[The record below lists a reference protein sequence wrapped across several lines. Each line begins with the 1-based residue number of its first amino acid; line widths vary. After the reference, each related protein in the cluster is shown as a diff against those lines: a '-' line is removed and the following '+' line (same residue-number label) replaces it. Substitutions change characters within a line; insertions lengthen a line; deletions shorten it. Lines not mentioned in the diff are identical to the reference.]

1 MSLSSEEKRKEAA
14 TTALKEMEQIAADM
28 RAIIIGMPPEDLLG
42 YIYAQRLMAVGGKDD
57 ESQKG
62 NLSDGPKDEINESQ
76 FLLEYV
82 HAVLASDKAPG
93 EVRFDEARCAE
104 LYELSSE
111 LREQSM
117 IFAIASSADTGNQEF
132 GPNTAELEFRA
143 KSSWVVLRGN
153 RYQVLENEFYR
164 YVLAPH
170 DDVLIEVYGV
180 GAADIAR
187 GFQDIADATR
197 TGQAGAMLVMREQ
210 HEAAKQ
216 YAIDKG
222 KPLEEVMGD
231 WVTENGEKAN
241 AARLAMEDMLRGGI
255 ANVSRHADLPTDL
268 LADLAYERG
277 EDTDFFAEGDFSGTP
292 FRTLPARKKPL
303 VQIDSEYFAVDPC
316 FIRDAGYRAL
326 LFKLLERKPEYRECF
341 KERQKIMSEGAFP
354 DILSD
359 QLPSATVYNEVYY
372 KDPVTKQ
379 WVENDT
385 LVLIDDV
392 LYLVEAKA
400 GAAATI
406 ASPALDFKRH
416 AQSIR
421 DLVIKAYKQCERFFN
436 YLNSADQVSLY
447 RLTGG
452 NYQEV
457 GRIKRSDYRV
467 LIPIGLTVES
477 FSPFS
482 AYCKDLPEIEPLLHK
497 HGFISMSI
505 DDLFVLKRILPTAG
519 AFSHYMEVRQS
530 VAGMKHAH
538 LFDEFDHLGA
548 YVTRNRFDK
557 DIAEQ
562 LRESD
567 TKLVVWDGMSVV
579 VDKYFE
585 GPNWEANPIPAQDFP
600 DELVKLL
607 EVINTTRK
615 PRWLEADSLIRDYG
629 EQGREAL
636 AKRLLEVRETLGE
649 RSERYFA
656 FTDGDQML
664 FIWMQNS
671 ADPSNWQ
678 KIKDQAAASALYAK
692 TPAAIGVYV
701 EVRNADI
708 YEKAQCFEI
717 DTPSEQTTDNAHIFA
732 AAERI
737 GRRMSK
743 ASASSPNNVSQRQ
756 FTEKIGRNEQCPC
769 GSGLKYNKVPR
780 ALNLNQP
787 CGSVIPKLEIAIL
800 DGMASNF

>member
-1 MSLSSEEKRKEAA
+1 LPDTSLMSLTSEEKRKEVA
-14 TTALKEMEQIAADM
+14 TTALKEMTQIASEM
-28 RAIIIGMPPEDLLG
+28 RAIIFGMPPQDLLG
-42 YIYAQRLMAVGGKDD
+42 YIYAQRLMAAGDMDGKSVEGDHS
-57 ESQKG
+57 EGQK
-62 NLSDGPKDEINESQ
+62 NEINQSQ

-82 HAVLASDKAPG
+82 HAVLASDEATG
-93 EVRFDEARCAE
+93 ECQFDEARCTE
-104 LYELSSE
+104 LFDLSRK

-117 IFAIASSADTGNQEF
+117 LFAIASSADTGNQEF

-143 KSSWVVLRGN
+143 KSSWVLLRGN

-170 DDVLIEVYGV
+170 DDVLTEIYGV
-180 GAADIAR
+180 GATDIAK

-197 TGQAGAMLVMREQ
+197 TGQTNAILVMREQ
-210 HEAAKQ
+210 HEAATQ

-222 KPLEEVMGD
+222 KPLEEVMED
-231 WVTENGEKAN
+231 WVTDNGEKAM

-255 ANVSRHADLPTDL
+255 ANVSRHTDLPTDL
-268 LADLAYERG
+268 LSDLAYERG
-277 EDTDFFAEGDFSGTP
+277 EETEFFAEGDFSGTP

-303 VQIDSEYFAVDPC
+303 VQLDSEYFAIDPC
-316 FIRDAGYRAL
+316 FIRDAGYRSL
-326 LFKLLERKPEYRECF
+326 LFKLLERKPDYKECF
-341 KERQKIMSEGAFP
+341 KERQKIMSEAAFL

-359 QLPSATVYNEVYY
+359 QLPGATVYNEVYY

-385 LVLIDDV
+385 LILIDDV

-416 AQSIR
+416 AQSIK

-447 RLTGG
+447 RLKDG
-452 NYQEV
+452 NYEEI
-457 GRIKRSDYRV
+457 GRVRRSDYRV
-467 LIPIGLTVES
+467 MIPIGLTVES

-482 AYCKDLPEIEPLLHK
+482 TYCKDLPEIKPLLQK
-497 HGFISMSI
+497 HAFISMSI

-519 AFSHYMEVRQS
+519 LFSHYMEVRQA
-530 VAGMKHAH
+530 VAGIKHAH

-562 LRESD
+562 LGDDD
-567 TKLVVWDGMSVV
+567 TNLVVWDGMSAVI
-579 VDKYFE
+579 DKYFE
-585 GPNWEANPIPAQDFP
+585 GQNWEANEIPVQDFP
-600 DELVKLL
+600 NELVKLL
-607 EVINTTRK
+607 EAINTSRK

-629 EQGREAL
+629 EQGRKDL
-636 AKRLLEVRETLGE
+636 ASRLSEVRETLGKHP
-649 RSERYFA
+649 ERYFA
-656 FTDGDQML
+656 FTDSDQML
-664 FIWMQNS
+664 FLWMQNS
-671 ADPSNWQ
+671 NHIPNWQ

-692 TPAAIGVYV
+692 TSTALGIYV
-701 EVRNADI
+701 EVGNATN
-708 YEKAQCFEI
+708 YENAQYFEI
-717 DTPSEQTTDNAHIFA
+717 DPPSVKTIGNAHIFA

-737 GRRMSK
+737 GQRMSR
-743 ASASSPNNVSQRQ
+743 AGEAQADHLSQKQ
-756 FTEKIGRNEQCPC
+756 FTGKIGRNERCPC
-769 GSGLKYNKVPR
+769 GSGLKYKR
-780 ALNLNQP
+780 
-787 CGSVIPKLEIAIL
+787 CHGR
-800 DGMASNF
+800 